1 MALDFISPSMRAA
14 GSDLTISVSP
24 LGLIELS
31 DEEFEVHGPRLT
43 RYANAAA
50 FYLGH
55 HWAYRRP
62 PGEPQVTMNYVAAFS
77 DYLTNFTFGKTVMF
91 QVDPMFTHITPA
103 LLDRIWDQDNS
114 KDELMWGIG
123 NLGSVYGDAFVKVAY
138 EPAWENTA
146 TGEIERGRVRILPMN
161 PSFCLPDDT
170 EILTRRGWLTYDQL
184 TTEDEA
190 ASMDPATHKI
200 VWSPVEHVNVFDWD
214 GPLAKWQNERFD
226 VMSTPDHRWLYRDG
240 RGKEKILR
248 THELHDLKHNG
259 GRLVVGGGESHLFA
273 EEATYDDNLVRLAG
287 WFVTE
292 GHWHENGAPMLT
304 QSSEVYPENA
314 AEIAALLY
322 RWNASHYVYEGKA
335 DQWYAP
341 NLRRMM
347 LEMVG
352 PDKRFG
358 IEFLKKLTVEQAEIL
373 FETLI
378 KGDGN
383 VRRDTNTTTFAQSD
397 PGRVDDFQTLC
408 MMLGKR
414 TNVRWRQREIGRPT
428 ADITVYG
435 NDTVNLTNLE
445 RTEEQYT
452 GKVWCPT
459 TGTGM
464 WIARRKGTTFHTGN
478 CFPEWHP
485 HDKDRLIR
493 FKLKYRFWSTAPEG
507 TRMVNTYVE
516 ILTDQYIEE
525 YINDELIDRRPNPL
539 GFIPIA
545 HIANKPVAASPWGL
559 SDVQDVIPLN
569 RTYNELATDILDII
583 NYHVAPV
590 TIITGSKA
598 SNLEMGANKVWALP
612 NKDARVENLSGGAD
626 GLAPA
631 IQFMDILKLS
641 MHELMGV
648 PQNAM
653 GAEQQISNTSGV
665 ALAIQY
671 MPTMLKY
678 NLKKIQYGNGIKKIS
693 QMALKTLLFFE
704 PDQAVYNPD
713 TDGIMQD
720 GQPPMIDWMD
730 PAVYQ
735 IKTLF
740 PPPLPQDQLVVLN
753 EIMTELELGLESK
766 QGALRKLGEQFP
778 DEKLQELFTEQ
789 LQDTK
794 MAGAQRILDAQINA
808 AIMALTGIVPEGA
821 GTPVGD
827 ASTEE
832 TTTTKADG
840 TKQTKTKETTPTT
853 GLSSQMAGVGD
864 IAGMVQGS
872 QGQLMTDLVTQA
884 FGTKL
889 PQRRL
894 PSSNDNEPGYG

>member
-103 LLDRIWDQDNS
+103 LLDRIWDQDNC

-123 NLGSVYGDAFVKVAY
+123 NLGSVYGDGFVKVAY

-161 PSFCLPDDT
+161 PSF
-170 EILTRRGWLTYDQL
+170 
-184 TTEDEA
+184 
-190 ASMDPATHKI
+190 
-200 VWSPVEHVNVFDWD
+200 
-214 GPLAKWQNERFD
+214 
-226 VMSTPDHRWLYRDG
+226 
-240 RGKEKILR
+240 
-248 THELHDLKHNG
+248 
-259 GRLVVGGGESHLFA
+259 
-273 EEATYDDNLVRLAG
+273 
-287 WFVTE
+287 
-292 GHWHENGAPMLT
+292 
-304 QSSEVYPENA
+304 
-314 AEIAALLY
+314 
-322 RWNASHYVYEGKA
+322 
-335 DQWYAP
+335 
-341 NLRRMM
+341 
-347 LEMVG
+347 
-352 PDKRFG
+352 
-358 IEFLKKLTVEQAEIL
+358 
-373 FETLI
+373 
-378 KGDGN
+378 
-383 VRRDTNTTTFAQSD
+383 
-397 PGRVDDFQTLC
+397 
-408 MMLGKR
+408 
-414 TNVRWRQREIGRPT
+414 
-428 ADITVYG
+428 
-435 NDTVNLTNLE
+435 
-445 RTEEQYT
+445 
-452 GKVWCPT
+452 
-459 TGTGM
+459 
-464 WIARRKGTTFHTGN
+464 

-539 GFIPIA
+539 GFIPIV

-590 TIITGSKA
+590 TIITGAKA

-631 IQFMDILKLS
+631 IQFMDILKLA

-894 PSSNDNEPGYG
+894 PSSNDNEPGYGS